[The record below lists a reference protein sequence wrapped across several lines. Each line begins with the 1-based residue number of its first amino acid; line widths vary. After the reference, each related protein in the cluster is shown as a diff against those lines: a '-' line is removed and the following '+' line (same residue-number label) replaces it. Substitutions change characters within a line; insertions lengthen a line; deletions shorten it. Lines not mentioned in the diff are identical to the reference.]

1 MQIAPGLILQSSGE
15 PSEAKADECHGL
27 LRYVRDVT
35 TRNERVLTT
44 DGTSASKIRTDR
56 CAPRD
61 PRCTARFRAGASGG
75 LTPPEPSA
83 PKSFQRKPDA
93 QAYLNGL
100 TADVQRGEY
109 VDPRKS
115 AETFGSV
122 SEQWCTTN

>member
-1 MQIAPGLILQSSGE
+1 MTA
-15 PSEAKADECHGL
+15 
-27 LRYVRDVT
+27 
-35 TRNERVLTT
+35 
-44 DGTSASKIRTDR
+44 GTSASKVRTER

-61 PRCTARFRAGASGG
+61 PRCTAKVSRWRVRWVDATGAER
-75 LTPPEPSA
+75 T
-83 PKSFQRKPDA
+83 KSFQRKPDA

-122 SEQWCTTN
+122 AEQWFTTNSIGSRKPLQDIDRYSTRWCCPSGNTSR